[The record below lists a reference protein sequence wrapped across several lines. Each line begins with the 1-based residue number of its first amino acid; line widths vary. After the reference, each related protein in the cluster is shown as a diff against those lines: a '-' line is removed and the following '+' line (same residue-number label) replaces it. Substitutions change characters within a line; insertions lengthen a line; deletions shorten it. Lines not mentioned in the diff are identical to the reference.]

1 MVLLS
6 SAVILLAF
14 LLGRREVGTKT
25 ALAWA
30 FLLAVLPDEVR
41 RGRWSWN
48 PNLIPPL
55 ATLTLLLAWRAR
67 RAPRSF
73 AGAGLLA
80 FATLLPLIHYSLVGL
95 GALAFFFGLA
105 FTKERRARLLGVA
118 LALLLLAPHLVLEA
132 RSGFQ
137 ATRGA
142 LALTGHKEHDLERAP
157 LAFPEL
163 ALHAFDLE
171 SYARVAESEPLAF
184 EPALTWL
191 LRALLLAGLVVAIV
205 GLARRRLEPS
215 AVALLGALAAW
226 APFLV
231 LGLPSRG
238 HYVETA
244 VPLLAFLIAFALTR
258 HRLLG
263 LLLGPIGWGSV
274 LAVWAV
280 LASVDKGL
288 TGVGSEYDLPIREK
302 ERACREVLARDL
314 DLVGYPRLEYL
325 VLLEQAWRELP
336 ESERARFRRVRWA
349 EAAYWDV
356 ILELPHPKKPKG
368 RAVIQAQGSH
378 AVVLEIP

>member
-1 MVLLS
+1 
-6 SAVILLAF
+6 VI
-14 LLGRREVGTKT
+14 
-25 ALAWA
+25 
-30 FLLAVLPDEVR
+30 
-41 RGRWSWN
+41 
-48 PNLIPPL
+48 
-55 ATLTLLLAWRAR
+55 
-67 RAPRSF
+67 
-73 AGAGLLA
+73 
-80 FATLLPLIHYSLVGL
+80 
-95 GALAFFFGLA
+95 
-105 FTKERRARLLGVA
+105 
-118 LALLLLAPHLVLEA
+118 EA
-132 RSGFQ
+132 RSGVQ
-137 ATRGA
+137 PTKGA
-142 LALTGHKEHDLERAP
+142 LALTGHKEHDPERAP

-163 ALHAFDLE
+163 AIHAFYLE
-171 SYARVAESEPLAF
+171 SYARVAKSEPLAF
-184 EPALTWL
+184 EPALTWV
-191 LRALLLAGLVVAIV
+191 LRALLLAGVS
-205 GLARRRLEPS
+205 LALASLAKRRLEPQGL
-215 AVALLGALAAW
+215 ALSGALAAW
-226 APFLV
+226 APFLI

-244 VPLLAFLIAFALTR
+244 VPLLAFLVAFALTR

-336 ESERARFRRVRWA
+336 ESERARYRRVRWD

-356 ILELPHPKKPKG
+356 VLDLPRPERPKG
-368 RAVIQAQGSH
+368 RAVIQAQGSR